1 MTATPAQKK
10 ELTANAL
17 KIAGFTENS
26 EYPGVFTQEHGMK
39 KIVKDLNV
47 AGKAYFLVDKKKVTE
62 DDEHNTLAKV
72 DKIITEAEDG
82 RTPTKTEP
90 DIIVTTTM
98 HGAEPDK
105 PNEPIDPEIKQHIE
119 NTKSL
124 SDDDPAKVTAE
135 MVNTSKVLTP
145 PKRKLPPPAEPVE
158 LTIDIVKKYINE
170 KVTDEEAYKF
180 IQLCKAR
187 QLNPFLGQAHL
198 IKKEF
203 TGTAKMVVGKE
214 GFMERAERDPNY
226 NGFEAGII
234 VTTKEKITKDLPGAF
249 HTNDEILVGGW
260 AKVYRTDR
268 TYPIEARV
276 LLKEYDTGKA
286 SWARMKATMIRKVP
300 IVQAHREAFPSELS
314 GMYDQS
320 EMGVEVST

>member
-1 MTATPAQKK
+1 M
-10 ELTANAL
+10 
-17 KIAGFTENS
+17 
-26 EYPGVFTQEHGMK
+26 YTQEHGMK
-39 KIVKDLNV
+39 TVVVNLNESPIEPYFNVDGKKITD
-47 AGKAYFLVDKKKVTE
+47 
-62 DDEHNTLAKV
+62 DDEYETLKNV
-72 DKIITEAEDG
+72 KTIIAEAEDG
-82 RTPTKTEP
+82 LMPSRTDADLVVNTGIKEGTPEQPDDAQSSQEPVQQEPEVKAPPVPTKR
-90 DIIVTTTM
+90 
-98 HGAEPDK
+98 
-105 PNEPIDPEIKQHIE
+105 Q
-119 NTKSL
+119 L
-124 SDDDPAKVTAE
+124 
-135 MVNTSKVLTP
+135 
-145 PKRKLPPPAEPVE
+145 PKPAEEVE

-170 KVTDEEAYKF
+170 RVTDEEAFKF

-187 QLNPFLGQAHL
+187 QLNPFLGQVHL

-234 VTTKEKITKDLPGAF
+234 VTTKEKTTKDLPGAF
-249 HTNDEILVGGW
+249 HTNDDTLVGGW

-268 TYPIEARV
+268 THPIEARV

-320 EMGVEVST
+320 EIDVEVST

>member
-1 MTATPAQKK
+1 MNDISP
-10 ELTANAL
+10 ELKREWIVRAL
-17 KIAGFTENS
+17 GIAGFTEKEN
-26 EYPGVFTQEHGMK
+26 YQGMYTQEHGMK
-39 KIVKDLNV
+39 TVVVNLNESPIEPYFNVDGKKITD
-47 AGKAYFLVDKKKVTE
+47 
-62 DDEHNTLAKV
+62 DDEYETLKNV
-72 DKIITEAEDG
+72 KTIIAEAEDG
-82 RTPTKTEP
+82 LMPSRTDADLVVNTGIKEGTPEQPDDAQSSQEPVQQEPEVKAPPVPTKR
-90 DIIVTTTM
+90 
-98 HGAEPDK
+98 
-105 PNEPIDPEIKQHIE
+105 Q
-119 NTKSL
+119 L
-124 SDDDPAKVTAE
+124 
-135 MVNTSKVLTP
+135 
-145 PKRKLPPPAEPVE
+145 PKPAEEVE

-170 KVTDEEAYKF
+170 RVTDEEAFKF

-187 QLNPFLGQAHL
+187 QLNPFLGQVHL

-234 VTTKEKITKDLPGAF
+234 VTTKEKTTKDLPGAF
-249 HTNDEILVGGW
+249 HTNDDTLVGGW

-268 TYPIEARV
+268 THPIEARV

-320 EMGVEVST
+320 EIDVEVST